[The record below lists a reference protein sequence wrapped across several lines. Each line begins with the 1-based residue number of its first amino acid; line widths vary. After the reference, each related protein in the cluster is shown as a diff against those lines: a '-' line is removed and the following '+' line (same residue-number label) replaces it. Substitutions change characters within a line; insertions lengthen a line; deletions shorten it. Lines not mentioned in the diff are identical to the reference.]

1 MATSRLEA
9 FSDGVFAVAITLL
22 VLNINV
28 PPPKQGVTLW
38 HQLIAGDQWPHY
50 PAYIVSFITIGI
62 IWVNHHAMLDRLGSC
77 DHAILTLNLLL
88 LMTVVVL
95 PFTTNLSATYLR
107 AGSGAGLAT
116 ALYAGSFLLMSIAFG
131 TLNRH
136 ILIDKSHLM
145 KHEIDLETRNKIFR
159 RAVAGLIPYA
169 TATAIAPFV
178 PYASLALCAAIAF
191 FYATPLAS
199 SR

>member
-1 MATSRLEA
+1 MPTTRLEA

-22 VLNINV
+22 VLNLTV
-28 PPPKQGVTLW
+28 PMPDPQHSLW
-38 HQLIAGDQWPHY
+38 HQLTRPDVWPQY
-50 PAYIVSFITIGI
+50 PAYVVSFITIGI
-62 IWVNHHAMLDRLGSC
+62 IWINHHVMLARLRSC
-77 DHAILTLNLLL
+77 DHAIMTLNLLL

-116 ALYAGSFLLMSIAFG
+116 ALYAGSFLLMSTAFG

-136 ILIDKSHLM
+136 ILLDKAHLLS
-145 KHEIDLETRNKIFR
+145 EELDFETRRKIFR
-159 RAVAGLIPYA
+159 RAATGLIPYA
-169 TATAIAPFV
+169 AATALAPLS
-178 PYASLALCAAIAF
+178 PLAAVVICGAVAF
-191 FYATPLAS
+191 FYALPVAS